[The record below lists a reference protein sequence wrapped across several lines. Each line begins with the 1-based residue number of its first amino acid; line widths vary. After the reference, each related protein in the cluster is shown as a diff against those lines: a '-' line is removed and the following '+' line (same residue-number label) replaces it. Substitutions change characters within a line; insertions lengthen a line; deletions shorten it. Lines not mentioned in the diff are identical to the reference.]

1 MFFQFA
7 ITAQICD
14 LPLGLTVS
22 NHGQETPHSY
32 EASFH
37 EPSSEDMAGGTLL
50 SSA

>member
-7 ITAQICD
+7 ITLQTCD

-22 NHGQETPHSY
+22 NLGQETPHSY
-32 EASFH
+32 QVSFH
-37 EPSSEDMAGGTLL
+37 EPSSEDMAGDTVF